1 MRRPDLPG
9 TLSLVARF
17 PNGWRWPLRDGD
29 ALELWVG
36 SEQIGV
42 LPATVLRE
50 LLRYQLAI
58 VAEAGRQLAAR
69 TEVPAI
75 RGRPRRR
82 SRTTAPTT
90 NPPRRRPPP
99 GRRAKGATR

>member
-1 MRRPDLPG
+1 MAPHRLPG
-9 TLSLVARF
+9 DLSLVALH
-17 PNGWRWPLRDGD
+17 PGGWRWPLKDGD

-50 LLRYQLAI
+50 LIRHQLAV

-69 TEVPAI
+69 TAAPAI
-75 RGRPRRR
+75 TSRPRRR
-82 SRTTAPTT
+82 SH
-90 NPPRRRPPP
+90 N
-99 GRRAKGATR
+99 

>member
-1 MRRPDLPG
+1 MAPG
-9 TLSLVARF
+9 TLPADLSLVARF
-17 PNGWRWPLRDGD
+17 PGGWRWPLRDGD

-50 LLRYQLAI
+50 LVRHQLAV

-69 TEVPAI
+69 QSAPPAI
-75 RGRPRRR
+75 PRRR
-82 SRTTAPTT
+82 IPK
-90 NPPRRRPPP
+90 
-99 GRRAKGATR
+99 RAMRE

>member
-1 MRRPDLPG
+1 MSRPDLPG

-36 SEQIGV
+36 QEQIGV

-50 LLRYQLAI
+50 LVRHQLAV

-69 TEVPAI
+69 QSPPPTGDR
-75 RGRPRRR
+75 RGRH
-82 SRTTAPTT
+82 
-90 NPPRRRPPP
+90 
-99 GRRAKGATR
+99 RAKRALV

>member
-1 MRRPDLPG
+1 MAAPRLPG
-9 TLSLVARF
+9 DLSLVALH
-17 PNGWRWPLRDGD
+17 PGGWRWPLRDGD

-50 LLRYQLAI
+50 LVRHQLAV

-69 TEVPAI
+69 NQVTS
-75 RGRPRRR
+75 RPRRR
-82 SRTTAPTT
+82 
-90 NPPRRRPPP
+90 
-99 GRRAKGATR
+99 GQKRAFGVECIHTPSHEGENGHE

>member
-1 MRRPDLPG
+1 VRADLPAD
-9 TLSLVARF
+9 LSLVARF

-42 LPATVLRE
+42 LPAAVLRE
-50 LLRYQLAI
+50 LVRHQLAV

-69 TEVPAI
+69 NEAGAVS
-75 RGRPRRR
+75 GRHRAPRL
-82 SRTTAPTT
+82 PK
-90 NPPRRRPPP
+90 
-99 GRRAKGATR
+99 RAMRE

>member
-1 MRRPDLPG
+1 MAPHRLPG
-9 TLSLVARF
+9 DLSLVALH
-17 PNGWRWPLRDGD
+17 PGGWRWPLRDGD

-50 LLRYQLAI
+50 LVRHELAI

-69 TEVPAI
+69 HPGPPAI
-75 RGRPRRR
+75 PRRR
-82 SRTTAPTT
+82 IPK
-90 NPPRRRPPP
+90 
-99 GRRAKGATR
+99 RAMRE

>member
-1 MRRPDLPG
+1 MSRLDLPG

-29 ALELWVG
+29 ALELWIG

-50 LLRYQLAI
+50 LVRHQLAV

-69 TEVPAI
+69 NQVTG
-75 RGRPRRR
+75 GRRRR
-82 SRTTAPTT
+82 SQK
-90 NPPRRRPPP
+90 
-99 GRRAKGATR
+99 RALV

>member
-1 MRRPDLPG
+1 VNPAPPRLPAEF
-9 TLSLVARF
+9 SLVARF
-17 PNGWRWPLRDGD
+17 PNGWRWPLKDGD

-50 LLRYQLAI
+50 LVRHQLAV

-69 TEVPAI
+69 NQVTD
-75 RGRPRRR
+75 RRRRR
-82 SRTTAPTT
+82 SQK
-90 NPPRRRPPP
+90 
-99 GRRAKGATR
+99 RALV

>member
-1 MRRPDLPG
+1 VNPAQPRLPAD
-9 TLSLVARF
+9 LSLVARF
-17 PNGWRWPLRDGD
+17 PGGWRWPLKDGD

-50 LLRYQLAI
+50 LVRHQLAI

-69 TEVPAI
+69 QSGSATPLD
-75 RGRPRRR
+75 RRR
-82 SRTTAPTT
+82 RVPK
-90 NPPRRRPPP
+90 
-99 GRRAKGATR
+99 RA

>member
-1 MRRPDLPG
+1 MAPHTLPADL
-9 TLSLVARF
+9 TLVARF

-50 LLRYQLAI
+50 LVRHQLAV

-69 TEVPAI
+69 TEV
-75 RGRPRRR
+75 
-82 SRTTAPTT
+82 APTT
-90 NPPRRRPPP
+90 GNRR
-99 GRRAKGATR
+99 GRHPAKRALVS

>member
-1 MRRPDLPG
+1 MEAAMAPDTLPAD
-9 TLSLVARF
+9 LSLVARF
-17 PNGWRWPLRDGD
+17 PGGWRWPLRDGD

-50 LLRYQLAI
+50 LIRHQLAV

-69 TEVPAI
+69 HSMPPAVK
-75 RGRPRRR
+75 G
-82 SRTTAPTT
+82 
-90 NPPRRRPPP
+90 RRPLTPKARY
-99 GRRAKGATR
+99 GRISP

>member
-1 MRRPDLPG
+1 MVAPHRLPG
-9 TLSLVARF
+9 DLSLIARF

-50 LLRYQLAI
+50 LVRHQLAV

-69 TEVPAI
+69 PSPPPPTGGR
-75 RGRPRRR
+75 RGRH
-82 SRTTAPTT
+82 
-90 NPPRRRPPP
+90 
-99 GRRAKGATR
+99 RAKRALV